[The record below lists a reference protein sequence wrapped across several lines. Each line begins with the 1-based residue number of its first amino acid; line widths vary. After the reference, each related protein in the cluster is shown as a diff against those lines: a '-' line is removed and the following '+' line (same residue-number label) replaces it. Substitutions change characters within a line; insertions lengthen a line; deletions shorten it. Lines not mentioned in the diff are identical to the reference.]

1 MVGSVGVDFFFS
13 RNSSVI
19 TDDWSPFKQK
29 LFIYILLDKGLVS
42 FIIFSSLEGLF
53 TNWSS
58 YKLY

>member
-1 MVGSVGVDFFFS
+1 MVGSVGVDFFLS

-42 FIIFSSLEGLF
+42 FIIFSSLEG
-53 TNWSS
+53 
-58 YKLY
+58 